1 MTEPEFTEELKFTS
15 IWPYSVP
22 LSNHMNYEKALKW
35 CWDNLDKAVWRDLSG
50 GRTFVFIFSSN
61 MDAMRFKFEGF

>member
-1 MTEPEFTEELKFTS
+1 MREPEFLEELKFTS

-22 LSNHMNYEKALKW
+22 VVNCKNYGRALDW
-35 CWDNLDKAVWRDLSG
+35 CYANLDKSVWRDLSG
-50 GRTFVFIFSSN
+50 GRTFVFIFSTS